1 MPSNVLN
8 YLHSYRKIKY
18 KKIMKWVYE
27 SKKNNKKTFNKV
39 YQRFWY
45 NKITRCREL
54 LKYDHLGGSTL
65 FEDNGLKKDNNAE
78 ILQELEKK
86 LEKDDYRIYTSNYT
100 NTRLRTSFQLSERF
114 HWINLVV
121 LEMLWSACGTW
132 W

>member
-100 NTRLRTSFQLSERF
+100 NTRLWTSFQLSERF